1 MLHADYLL
9 SSRSDRELPILWSL
23 HPALRPEPGGR
34 IELPGVTAIR
44 ATFITGWPVGPADDL
59 AWPAPAAGVDLS
71 VVPGPGVPAA
81 AKLYAPTT
89 LGRIVAPD
97 GAWLEVAGEGA
108 SLASMGVWL
117 DHGAWPAG
125 GPPVHQLAPR
135 ADQLSR
141 RPSRGGARP
150 PARLAFAGPWDAH
163 VARADG
169 VGSAD
174 SHRRMTGATLR
185 ASLAGQ
191 DHVPQG
197 GA

>member
-125 GPPVHQLAPR
+125 GPPVHQLALEPTSSPDDHLEEALAHQR
-135 ADQLSR
+135 AWRLPAHGTLTWRVRMVSG
-141 RPSRGGARP
+141 RPIAI
-150 PARLAFAGPWDAH
+150 
-163 VARADG
+163 
-169 VGSAD
+169 VG
-174 SHRRMTGATLR
+174 
-185 ASLAGQ
+185 
-191 DHVPQG
+191 
-197 GA
+197 